1 MALQRRLKEYD
12 AFNIRISKEIHKEL
26 QLLKV
31 DTQISKGLLIEMALY
46 DLLKSMEELRNI
58 TLTSGLK
65 SHEYSTYSIRFSQ
78 ISESALENEIYN
90 AMLRK
95 FVGRLPDSVYLSK
108 YDLSQKLVVLPL
120 TGKTFSAFPQYHKRL
135 RLNATKRFSPQDLKP
150 SKDYP
155 KQITFP
161 QKFKV

>member
-108 YDLSQKLVVLPL
+108 YDHLKNWWYSHSLGRLSPH
-120 TGKTFSAFPQYHKRL
+120 SR
-135 RLNATKRFSPQDLKP
+135 S
-150 SKDYP
+150 
-155 KQITFP
+155 ITSD
-161 QKFKV
+161 